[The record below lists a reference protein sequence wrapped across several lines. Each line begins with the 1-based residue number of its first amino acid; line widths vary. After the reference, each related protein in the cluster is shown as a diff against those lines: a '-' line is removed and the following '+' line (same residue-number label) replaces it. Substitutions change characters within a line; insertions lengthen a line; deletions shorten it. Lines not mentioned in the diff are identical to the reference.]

1 MGTFFYNIIVYPLEL
16 IIEALFVLFYKAFRN
31 YGLSIAAI
39 SVLVSLLSLPMYHIA
54 EKIQQKERRQRQAM
68 EGGVRRIRETFK
80 GDERFMLLTTYYRQ
94 HGYHPLYVLR
104 SSVSLAIQVPFF
116 IAAYHFLSNLPQLQG
131 EGFLFIYDL
140 GKPDGLLRLGG
151 LSVNLLP
158 VLMTLINVVA
168 GVVYSKGF
176 PIREKLQLYGMAG
189 LFLILLYGSPA
200 GLVYYWTLNN
210 LFSLV
215 KNIFYKLKRPLP
227 VLYALCCISVVG
239 LAVALLKFNSELAI
253 RFKWVIFFGCIAVIG
268 LPALLKSC
276 SWLYRNSL
284 GGFTEHGKSVSFKLS
299 TRIT

>member
-1 MGTFFYNIIVYPLEL
+1 MGTFFYNIIGYPLEL

-94 HGYHPLYVLR
+94 HGYHPLYALR

-131 EGFLFIYDL
+131 ERFLFIYDL

-151 LSVNLLP
+151 LSINFLP

-176 PIREKLQLYGMAG
+176 PIREKL
-189 LFLILLYGSPA
+189 
-200 GLVYYWTLNN
+200 
-210 LFSLV
+210 
-215 KNIFYKLKRPLP
+215 
-227 VLYALCCISVVG
+227 
-239 LAVALLKFNSELAI
+239 
-253 RFKWVIFFGCIAVIG
+253 
-268 LPALLKSC
+268 
-276 SWLYRNSL
+276 
-284 GGFTEHGKSVSFKLS
+284 
-299 TRIT
+299 